1 MAKKPNEDNYRESI
15 LQIMAE
21 VQDTYYKPEEVSLI
35 RRFIEEYKHENDFY
49 KICFSWN
56 GDRGK
61 EFKDGSQDF
70 RDKISI
76 YICLNNDIKVPPLL
90 LKDLVQEIGKASVE
104 SWGAPEYLFVL
115 SELLLKETEGQY
127 IETFGKTLFSS
138 MDTYG
143 SCISMNFSEINVKGI
158 LNELNSKQHKDKF
171 IVDLVDYFKSK
182 S

>member
-1 MAKKPNEDNYRESI
+1 MTKKSNEDNYRESI

-21 VQDTYYKPEEVSLI
+21 VQDTYYKPEEIFSI

-56 GDRGK
+56 GGRGE
-61 EFKDGSQDF
+61 EFKDDSQEF

-76 YICLNNDIKVPPLL
+76 YICINNDVKVPQLL
-90 LKDLVQEIGKASVE
+90 LKDLIQEIGKASVE
-104 SWGAPEYLFVL
+104 SWGAPEYLFLL
-115 SELLLKETEGQY
+115 SERLLKETEWQY

-143 SCISMNFSEINVKGI
+143 SCISMDFSEINVEGI
-158 LNELNSKQHKDKF
+158 LDELNSKQYKDKF
-171 IVDLVDYFKSK
+171 ILDLVDYFKSK